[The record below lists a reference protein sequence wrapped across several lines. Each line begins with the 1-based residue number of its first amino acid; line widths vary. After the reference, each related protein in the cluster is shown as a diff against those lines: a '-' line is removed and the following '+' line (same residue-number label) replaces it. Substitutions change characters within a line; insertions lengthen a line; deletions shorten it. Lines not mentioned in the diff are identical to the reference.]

1 MAETK
6 TTKHGQELLAD
17 TRLNKGSA
25 FTAAEREAL
34 GLVGLLP
41 PTPETEET
49 QLQRILQHLGS
60 KTLDIERYIYLLG
73 LLDRNETLF
82 YRVLMS
88 DPARFMPIVYTPTV
102 GEACL
107 KFDQLFRRARG
118 MYLSIDR
125 KGKVKETLRNWPEKD
140 VRFICATSGGR
151 ILGLGDLG
159 TNGMG
164 IAIGKLQLYTAC
176 AGIPPNAL
184 MPMAIDFGTENETLL
199 ADPLYMGLRQHR
211 APKAEVDE
219 FVEEFVQAVQEVF
232 PKCCIHFEDWAG
244 VDAVR
249 LLARYRDK
257 VCCYNDDIQGTAGAA
272 LTGLMG
278 ALRVTKNKL
287 SDHRVLF
294 LGGGSA
300 GVGIADLIVTAMM
313 LDGLSEKDARARVS
327 LFDINGLIVSSRKD
341 VLDFQQRYAHDHA
354 PVTDLVA
361 AIESL
366 KPTILIGVSTKAK
379 AFNQKVIEAM
389 ARLNKH
395 PVIFALSNPTDHAE
409 CSAEEAYKWSEGR
422 ALFASGVPF
431 GPVRFGGKLLVPGQ
445 GNNVYV
451 FPAVS
456 LAVFATEATR
466 VTDEMFI
473 AAARGVAES
482 VTEAELDAG
491 SLYPPQSGI
500 FETEVKAAVKVAE
513 TIFARGLARVAKPK
527 DMEAF
532 IRGHLYEP
540 KYPSLV

>member
-1 MAETK
+1 MARAK
-6 TTKHGQELLAD
+6 TEKRGVGLLSD
-17 TRLNKGSA
+17 SRLNKGSA
-25 FTAAEREAL
+25 FTQVEREAL
-34 GLVGLLP
+34 GLIGLLP
-41 PTPETEET
+41 PTPESEDL
-49 QLQRILQHLGS
+49 QLQRVLQHMGT

-118 MYLSIDR
+118 LYLSIDR

-140 VRFICATSGGR
+140 VRFICVTSGGR

-176 AGIPPNAL
+176 AGIPPNVL
-184 MPMAIDFGTENETLL
+184 MPMALDFGTDNETLL
-199 ADPLYMGLRQHR
+199 ADPLYMGLRRHR
-211 APKAEVDE
+211 APVAEVDE
-219 FVEEFVQAVQEVF
+219 FVEEFVRAVQEVF

-257 VCCYNDDIQGTAGAA
+257 VLCYNDDIQGTAGAA

-287 SDHRVLF
+287 ADHRVLF
-294 LGGGSA
+294 LGAGSA

-313 LDGLSEKDARARVS
+313 QDGLSEKEARGRVS
-327 LFDINGLIVSSRKD
+327 LFDIRGLIQSKRTD
-341 VLDFQQRYAHDHA
+341 LLDFQKPYAHDNA
-354 PVTDLVA
+354 AQTDLVA
-361 AIESL
+361 AIEAL

-389 ARLNKH
+389 ARLNTN

-409 CSAEEAYKWSEGR
+409 CSAEEAYKWSDGR

-431 GPVRFGGKLLVPGQ
+431 DPVRFKGKLLVPGQ

-473 AAARGVAES
+473 AAARGVAEN
-482 VTEAELDAG
+482 VTQAELDSG

-500 FETEVKAAVKVAE
+500 FETEVKAAVRVAE
-513 TIFARGLARVAKPK
+513 MIFARKLARVEKPK

-532 IRGHLYEP
+532 IRSKLYEP
-540 KYPSLV
+540 KYPELV

>member
-1 MAETK
+1 MAAAK
-6 TTKHGQELLAD
+6 TTKRGAELLSD

-25 FTAAEREAL
+25 FTQAEREAL
-34 GLVGLLP
+34 GLIGLLP
-41 PTPETEET
+41 PTPESEDL
-49 QLQRILQHLGS
+49 QLQRILQHLGT
-60 KTLDIERYIYLLG
+60 KTLDIERYVYLLS

-107 KFDQLFRRARG
+107 KFDHLFRRARG

-140 VRFICATSGGR
+140 VRFICVTSGGR

-159 TNGMG
+159 ANGMG

-176 AGIPPNAL
+176 AGIPPSAL
-184 MPMAIDFGTENETLL
+184 MPMALDFGTNNETLL

-211 APKAEVDE
+211 APTAEVDE
-219 FVEEFVQAVQEVF
+219 FVEEFVQAVQEIF

-287 SDHRVLF
+287 ADHRVLF
-294 LGGGSA
+294 LGAGSA

-313 LDGLSEKDARARVS
+313 QDGLSEKDARGRVS
-327 LFDINGLIVSSRKD
+327 LFDIHGLIQSKRTD
-341 VLDFQQRYAHDHA
+341 LLDFQKPYAHDQA
-354 PVTDLVA
+354 AQTDLVA
-361 AIESL
+361 AIEAL
-366 KPTILIGVSTKAK
+366 KPSILIGVSTKSK

-389 ARLNKH
+389 ARLNKN

-409 CSAEEAYKWSEGR
+409 CSAEEAYKWSDGR

-431 GPVRFGGKLLVPGQ
+431 DPVRFKGKLLVPGQ

-473 AAARGVAES
+473 AAARGVADNVS
-482 VTEAELDAG
+482 QAELDAG
-491 SLYPPQSGI
+491 SLYPPQAEI
-500 FETEVKAAVKVAE
+500 FETEVKAAVRVAE
-513 TIFARGLARVAKPK
+513 TIFARKLARVEKPK

-532 IRGHLYEP
+532 IRSKLYTP
-540 KYPSLV
+540 KYPDLV